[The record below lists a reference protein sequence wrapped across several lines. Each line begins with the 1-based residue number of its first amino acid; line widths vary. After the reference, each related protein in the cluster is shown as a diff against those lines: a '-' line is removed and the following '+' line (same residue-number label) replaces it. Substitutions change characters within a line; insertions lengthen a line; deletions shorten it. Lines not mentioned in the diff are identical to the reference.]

1 MMLKVGLTGGIG
13 SGKSTVASLFELIGI
28 PVFYADLEA
37 KKLLAEDPEVKNEI
51 IRLIGE
57 NAYTKQGPA
66 KKVIADA
73 IFNDPDIRGRINQL
87 IHPKTI
93 ARSQQWM
100 SEQQGPY
107 SIKEAALIFE
117 SGSEKEL
124 DYVIGV
130 RSPEPLRIQRI
141 HQRDQTPVADIIRKI
156 QSQLPEETKLKRCD
170 LIIENNETSLL
181 IPQVLSAHQWLIEQ
195 SKNRN

>member
-1 MMLKVGLTGGIG
+1 MTLHVGLTGGIG

-37 KKLLAEDPEVKNEI
+37 KKLLAEDPDVKNEI

-57 NAYTKQGPA
+57 DAYTEQGPN

-73 IFNDPDIRGRINQL
+73 IFNDPDLRERINQL

-93 ARSQQWM
+93 ARSKQWM
-100 SEQQGPY
+100 QEQRTPY
-107 SIKEAALIFE
+107 AIKEAALLFE
-117 SGSEKEL
+117 SGSENEL

-130 RSPEPLRIQRI
+130 RCPEQLRIQRI
-141 HQRDQTPVADIIRKI
+141 HQRDQTPVSDIIRKI
-156 QSQLPEETKLKRCD
+156 QSQLPEADKLKRCD
-170 LIIENNETSLL
+170 LIIENDERALL
-181 IPQVLSAHQWLIEQ
+181 IPQVLAAHQWLTDRAGID
-195 SKNRN
+195 R

>member
-13 SGKSTVASLFELIGI
+13 SGKSTVASLFSILGI
-28 PVFYADLEA
+28 PVFYADAEA
-37 KKLLAEDPEVKNEI
+37 KALLRDDPAIKAGI
-51 IRLIGE
+51 IQLIG
-57 NAYTKQGPA
+57 NQAYTDHGPDKA
-66 KKVIADA
+66 VIANALFSDA
-73 IFNDPDIRGRINQL
+73 QIREAINRL
-87 IHPKTI
+87 IHPKTM
-93 ARSQQWM
+93 ARAQHWM
-100 SEQQGPY
+100 SEQQGAY
-107 SIKEAALIFE
+107 AIKEAALLFE
-117 SGSEKEL
+117 SDSAKEL

-141 HQRDQTPVADIIRKI
+141 HERDQTPVADIIRKI

-195 SKNRN
+195 SKHRN